1 LTLTAL
7 HERQFQPSQGGCF
20 VIEMLQPRMQEVAG
34 NAGHE
39 VCDNAVRHYRHLVD
53 HRMMIADELQ
63 VRDQAVEIF
72 PAWKRLARNQHAAQ
86 LATLVQVVVHES
98 RQRREVRRFQR
109 LLQAQDKD
117 AVEIA
122 NQELESFSYSVSH
135 DLRAPLSSIDG
146 FTQVILEK
154 NADALDDNGKR
165 YLQKVRHATRH
176 MAQLIDDLLVLAHI
190 EVGGVHRRDVD
201 LSALV
206 RDVSERLRAGSPGRD
221 ARFGIE
227 VGVHGN
233 GDPRLLGVL
242 LDNLLGNAWKFSS
255 RRERTEI
262 AFGCEQRE
270 GGTTYFIRDNG
281 AGFDMGY
288 AAKLFTAFQRFHSAE
303 EFEGTGIGLAIV
315 HRVVRRHGGRIWA
328 ESIPDSGATF
338 YFTLGNG
345 RAP

>member
-1 LTLTAL
+1 MSAVLGGLTLEYTRVLETYLVASDELAL
-7 HERQFQPSQGGCF
+7 SRAYELGRRA
-20 VIEMLQPRMQEVAG
+20 VIEGRGVLDMAILHGSALEALVLSAPAADRGRLSRAATDVFTELLAPFEMSFRG
-34 NAGHE
+34 
-39 VCDNAVRHYRHLVD
+39 YRS
-53 HRMMIADELQ
+53 ANEELQ
-63 VRDQAVEIF
+63 
-72 PAWKRLARNQHAAQ
+72 RLN
-86 LATLVQVVVHES
+86 ES
-98 RQRREVRRFQR
+98 LRQQKE
-109 LLQAQDKD
+109 

-190 EVGGVHRRDVD
+190 EVGGVHRGDVD

-206 RDVSERLRAGSPGRD
+206 RDISERLRAGSPGRD
-221 ARFGIE
+221 ARFGIQA
-227 VGVHGN
+227 GVHGN

-262 AFGCEQRE
+262 SFGCEQRE
-270 GGTTYFIRDNG
+270 GGMTYFIRDNG

-288 AAKLFTAFQRFHSAE
+288 AAKLFTAFQRFHSSE

-328 ESIPDSGATF
+328 ESTPDSGTTF
-338 YFTLGNG
+338 YFTLGDG
-345 RAP
+345 WAP

>member
-1 LTLTAL
+1 MSAVLGGLRLEYTRVLETYLMASDELAL
-7 HERQFQPSQGGCF
+7 SRAYELGRRA
-20 VIEMLQPRMQEVAG
+20 VIEGRGVLDMAILHGSALEALVLSAPAADRSRLSRAATDVFTELLAPFEMSFRG
-34 NAGHE
+34 
-39 VCDNAVRHYRHLVD
+39 YRS
-53 HRMMIADELQ
+53 ANEELQ
-63 VRDQAVEIF
+63 
-72 PAWKRLARNQHAAQ
+72 RLN
-86 LATLVQVVVHES
+86 ES
-98 RQRREVRRFQR
+98 LRQQKE
-109 LLQAQDKD
+109 

-154 NADALDDNGKR
+154 NADALDENGKR

-206 RDVSERLRAGSPGRD
+206 RAISERLRA
-221 ARFGIE
+221 
-227 VGVHGN
+227 
-233 GDPRLLGVL
+233 VL

-262 AFGCEQRE
+262 AFGCEQHE

-281 AGFDMGY
+281 AGFDMGH
-288 AAKLFTAFQRFHSAE
+288 AAKLFTAFQRFHSAA

-315 HRVVRRHGGRIWA
+315 QRVVRRHGGRIWA
-328 ESIPDSGATF
+328 ESIPDAGATF
-338 YFTLGNG
+338 YFTLGDG
-345 RAP
+345 WAP